1 MGGGITLIIKKLIKK
16 NVITYWIADNYRCSR
31 GCHPYENL

>member
-16 NVITYWIADNYRCSR
+16 NVITYWIADNYRYSR
-31 GCHPYENL
+31 GYDPLENL